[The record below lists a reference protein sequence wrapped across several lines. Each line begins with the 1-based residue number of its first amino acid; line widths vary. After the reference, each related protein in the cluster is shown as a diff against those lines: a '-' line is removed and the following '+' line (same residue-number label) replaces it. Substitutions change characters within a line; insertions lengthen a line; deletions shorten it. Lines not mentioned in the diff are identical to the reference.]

1 MNNLI
6 NALNNISSF
15 MQSISNSVVA
25 YGGTITGLV
34 SRLSNFASVSDN
46 YIYFA
51 VQFIPAPLWSV
62 FLFEFT
68 LGLVRFIVYGI
79 SQIKILVKWW

>member
-6 NALNNISSF
+6 NALNNISAF

-34 SRLSNFASVSDN
+34 ARLSQFASVSDT

-79 SQIKILVKWW
+79 QQIKILVKWW

>member
-6 NALNNISSF
+6 NALNNISAF

-34 SRLSNFASVSDN
+34 SRLSNFASVSDS

-51 VQFIPAPLWSV
+51 VQFIPSPLWSV

-68 LGLVRFIVYGI
+68 LGLVKFIVSGI
-79 SQIKILVKWW
+79 QQIKILVKWW

>member
-6 NALNNISSF
+6 NALNNISGF
-15 MQSISNSVVA
+15 MQSISNSVVE
-25 YGGTITGLV
+25 YGGIITGLV
-34 SRLSNFASVSDN
+34 ARLSNFTSVSDT

-79 SQIKILVKWW
+79 QQIKILVKWW

>member
-6 NALNNISSF
+6 TALNNISVF
-15 MQSISNSVVA
+15 MQSVSISIVA
-25 YGGTITGLV
+25 YGGTITNMV
-34 SRLSNFASVSDN
+34 ARLSNFAVVSDN

-68 LGLVRFIVYGI
+68 LGLVRFIVEGVK
-79 SQIKILVKWW
+79 QTKILVKWW

>member
-6 NALNNISSF
+6 NALNNINAF
-15 MQSISNSVVA
+15 MQSVSISIVA
-25 YGGTITGLV
+25 YGGTITGMV
-34 SRLSNFASVSDN
+34 SRLVNFASVSDN

-68 LGLVRFIVYGI
+68 LGLVKFIVSGVK
-79 SQIKILVKWW
+79 QTKILVKWW

>member
-6 NALNNISSF
+6 TALNNISVF
-15 MQSISNSVVA
+15 MQSISNSIVA
-25 YGGTITGLV
+25 YGGTITGMV
-34 SRLSNFASVSDN
+34 SRLVNFASVSDS

-68 LGLVRFIVYGI
+68 LGLVRFIVEGVKQVKVLI
-79 SQIKILVKWW
+79 KWW